1 MGAHAKIQKRKHTCH
16 FGGKYIKATNT
27 GEVGVRSEG
36 SRRGGQGEVGAAL
49 KERAR
54 GLGWS
59 KGKGFSVA
67 LLRNLIGFVIEMI
80 RSVFSE
86 FDCGCREEDGLV
98 KGKQL
103 EAGRLISRFCR
114 VGRDEEGKGSHW
126 KV

>member
-1 MGAHAKIQKRKHTCH
+1 M
-16 FGGKYIKATNT
+16 
-27 GEVGVRSEG
+27 
-36 SRRGGQGEVGAAL
+36 

-86 FDCGCREEDGLV
+86 DDCGCREGDGLV

-114 VGRDEEGKGSHW
+114 EGEILDLKNVIGFGKVRKYLSNSNLEWMEIGNQWKWNGRQ
-126 KV
+126 VLPLCF